1 MEFNLES
8 MKEKLFNALKQK
20 YSNLGLSDETLQ
32 SVAESLANTGL
43 VTDENL
49 DTVEEIMLKGF
60 QSRFDRMRTENA
72 NYKKEIETLKGSGGD
87 PKKTEPKDENEEP
100 GWFKAYREEQEEK
113 INALTAENEKA
124 KEEKAKADRKD
135 LILKKAKELKISQ
148 ERIDEGF
155 LISDDMDEKAIGEY
169 LAKVK
174 SNEAAKSLED
184 RSPFSL
190 SSTAEESK
198 REAEEW
204 ADSLPDK
211 N

>member
-1 MEFNLES
+1 M
-8 MKEKLFNALKQK
+8 
-20 YSNLGLSDETLQ
+20 
-32 SVAESLANTGL
+32 
-43 VTDENL
+43 
-49 DTVEEIMLKGF
+49 
-60 QSRFDRMRTENA
+60 
-72 NYKKEIETLKGSGGD
+72 EIETLKGTGGD

-100 GWFKAYREEQEEK
+100 GWFKAYLKRQEEK
-113 INALTAENEKA
+113 EAAAKAESDKMKA
-124 KEEKAKADRKD
+124 AADRKD

>member
-1 MEFNLES
+1 
-8 MKEKLFNALKQK
+8 MKEKIFNALKQK
-20 YSNLGLSDETLQ
+20 YSHLGLGDETLQ

-43 VTDENL
+43 VTEENL
-49 DTVEEIMLKGF
+49 DTVVAGQESMLKGY
-60 QSRFDRMRTENA
+60 QSTFDRMRTENA
-72 NYKKEIETLKGSGGD
+72 NYKKEIETLKGKGGD
-87 PKKTEPKDENEEP
+87 PNITEPNNDNEEP
-100 GWFKAYREEQEEK
+100 GWFKAYLKRQEEK
-113 INALTAENEKA
+113 EAAAKAEADKVKA
-124 KEEKAKADRKD
+124 AADRKD

-155 LISDDMDEKAIGEY
+155 LIPDDMDENAINTY
-169 LAKVK
+169 LSKVK

-211 N
+211 H